1 MNIISVATITLLGVT
16 WAAAGMAA
24 ERIPLTLSAAVARA
38 TSAHPALRAAQLQVE
53 IAGGQRDASAL
64 APVTTVGLEVENF
77 AGHGSVSGF
86 DAAETTLSIAGKFER
101 GDKSKLR
108 RTAGE
113 RRVDL
118 ARLGELSIRLEVEAA
133 TEQLFYRAL
142 AAQHSEKNATA
153 AVAQGEQLLA
163 IVQRRV
169 EIGRSSLAENH
180 TAVIRLTRA
189 NLNQEQAVRL
199 ARAARNQ
206 LAMQWG
212 MPVADFVAVDGN
224 LMHIPHISDLS
235 VLHDR
240 VEANAALLQLAG
252 ELELARVQQRLVA
265 AQAKTDLKVSAGI
278 RYLSELNDAA
288 LLVGVNVPIGQQKR
302 TLPLSNVA
310 RARQA
315 QIPLESEQLRR
326 ELFGTLVG
334 LHAEIEQRK
343 LALTAIRDDMVPRAD
358 ESLELYREGYD
369 LGGFSLLELTEAQN
383 MALGLR
389 QELVAVAAEL
399 HELRI
404 ELSRLTGDSQ
414 TLGGTT

>member
-1 MNIISVATITLLGVT
+1 
-16 WAAAGMAA
+16 
-24 ERIPLTLSAAVARA
+24 
-38 TSAHPALRAAQLQVE
+38 
-53 IAGGQRDASAL
+53 
-64 APVTTVGLEVENF
+64 
-77 AGHGSVSGF
+77 
-86 DAAETTLSIAGKFER
+86 
-101 GDKSKLR
+101 
-108 RTAGE
+108 
-113 RRVDL
+113 
-118 ARLGELSIRLEVEAA
+118 
-133 TEQLFYRAL
+133 
-142 AAQHSEKNATA
+142 
-153 AVAQGEQLLA
+153 
-163 IVQRRV
+163 
-169 EIGRSSLAENH
+169 
-180 TAVIRLTRA
+180 
-189 NLNQEQAVRL
+189 
-199 ARAARNQ
+199 
-206 LAMQWG
+206 
-212 MPVADFVAVDGN
+212 
-224 LMHIPHISDLS
+224 
-235 VLHDR
+235 
-240 VEANAALLQLAG
+240 
-252 ELELARVQQRLVA
+252 QRLVA